1 VGSDREFG
9 SPEIKRR
16 HFISPEI
23 QQSSQLL
30 LTRESHQVRTSA
42 DFKFVEVS
50 LNEYEDCSN
59 ISLYLVDHASF
70 SNTFYF
76 FTNLIHLVFLQSL
89 VICLFVSTCFGPV
102 GSSSGGSNA

>member
-1 VGSDREFG
+1 VGLDREFG

-16 HFISPEI
+16 HFLSPEI

-30 LTRESHQVRTSA
+30 LTREPNQVWISA

-59 ISLYLVDHASF
+59 IVY
-70 SNTFYF
+70 
-76 FTNLIHLVFLQSL
+76 
-89 VICLFVSTCFGPV
+89 
-102 GSSSGGSNA
+102 